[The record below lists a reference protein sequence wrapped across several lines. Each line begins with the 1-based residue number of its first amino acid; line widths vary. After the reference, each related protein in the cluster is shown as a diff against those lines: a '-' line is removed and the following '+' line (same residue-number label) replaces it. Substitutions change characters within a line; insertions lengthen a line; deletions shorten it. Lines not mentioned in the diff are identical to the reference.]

1 MKKESISTG
10 FNSLKQLACLNIMS
24 RKAQERIA
32 HTERRIERRDK
43 MLTHDKSKERATV
56 EEVFDQTTRM
66 VVFDM
71 LNSGVFY
78 ELNGVVSSGKEA
90 RVYWGTTKEGV
101 DLAVKIYLTSSAEFK
116 RGMHKYIEGDPR
128 FKDVKHD
135 TRSLMAVWAQKEFRN
150 LGEAYAAKVRVP
162 KPIAVRSNVVVMEF
176 IGKEGVSAPSLKEQ
190 QPANPERV
198 YKIIVTSV
206 KRLYQK
212 AKIVHGDLSE
222 YNIMM
227 WKGRPIIFD
236 VSQSVSIE
244 HPMADFMLT
253 RDLTNVNRFF
263 SRLNVKVIP
272 VEELHKMVVGK

>member
-1 MKKESISTG
+1 
-10 FNSLKQLACLNIMS
+10 MS
-24 RKAQERIA
+24 RKAQERLA
-32 HTERRIERRDK
+32 HNERRIERRDK
-43 MLTHDKSKERATV
+43 MLVHDMTKERATV

-66 VVFDM
+66 VVFDL

-90 RVYWGTTKEGV
+90 RVYWATNKEGT

-135 TRSLMAVWAQKEFRN
+135 TRSLIAVWAQKEFRN
-150 LGEAYAAKVRVP
+150 LLEAYAANVRVP
-162 KPIAVRSNVVVMEF
+162 KPIAVKSNVVVMEF

-190 QPANPERV
+190 SPNNPEKV
-198 YKIIVTSV
+198 YKIIVTYL
-206 KRLYQK
+206 KRLHQK

-227 WKGRPIIFD
+227 WKGRPVVFD
-236 VSQSVSIE
+236 VSQSVSTQ
-244 HPMADFMLT
+244 HPLADFMLR
-253 RDLTNVNRFF
+253 RDLANVNRFF
-263 SRLNVKVIP
+263 SRLNVEVIP
-272 VEELHKMVVGK
+272 IEEFHKMVVGK

>member
-1 MKKESISTG
+1 
-10 FNSLKQLACLNIMS
+10 MS
-24 RKAQERIA
+24 RKAQERLA
-32 HTERRIERRDK
+32 HNERRIERRDK
-43 MLTHDKSKERATV
+43 MLIHDMTKERATV

-66 VVFDM
+66 VVFDL

-90 RVYWGTTKEGV
+90 RVYWATNKEGT

-135 TRSLMAVWAQKEFRN
+135 TRSLIAVWAQKEFRN

-162 KPIAVRSNVVVMEF
+162 KPIAVKSNVVVMEF

-190 QPANPERV
+190 SPDNPEKV
-198 YKIIVTSV
+198 YKILVTYL

-227 WKGRPIIFD
+227 WKGRPVVFD
-236 VSQSVSIE
+236 VSQSVSIQ
-244 HPMADFMLT
+244 HPYG
-253 RDLTNVNRFF
+253 RFHVTQRF
-263 SRLNVKVIP
+263 GERK
-272 VEELHKMVVGK
+272 

>member
-1 MKKESISTG
+1 
-10 FNSLKQLACLNIMS
+10 MS
-24 RKAQERIA
+24 RKAVERLA
-32 HTERRIERRDK
+32 HNERRVERRDK
-43 MLTHDKSKERATV
+43 MLIHDMTKERATV

-90 RVYWGTTKEGV
+90 RVYWGTDKEGK

-116 RGMHKYIEGDPR
+116 KGMHKYIEGDPR

-150 LGEAYAAKVRVP
+150 LKEATDAKVRVP
-162 KPIAVRSNVVVMEF
+162 KPIAVKSNVVVMEF
-176 IGKEGVSAPSLKEQ
+176 IGEKGVSAPSLKEQ
-190 QPANPERV
+190 PPENPEKI
-198 YKIIVTSV
+198 YKIIVTSI

-227 WKGRPIIFD
+227 WKGKPVVFD
-236 VSQSVSIE
+236 MSQSVSIQ
-244 HPMADFMLT
+244 HPLADELLV

-263 SRLNVKVIP
+263 SRLNVEVTS
-272 VEELHKMVVGK
+272 VEELHKMVVG

>member
-1 MKKESISTG
+1 
-10 FNSLKQLACLNIMS
+10 MS
-24 RKAQERIA
+24 RKAVERLA
-32 HTERRIERRDK
+32 HNERRVERRDK
-43 MLTHDKSKERATV
+43 MLIHDMTKERATV

-90 RVYWGTTKEGV
+90 RVYWGTNKEGK

-116 RGMHKYIEGDPR
+116 KGMHKYIEGDPR

-150 LGEAYAAKVRVP
+150 LKEATDAKVRVP
-162 KPIAVRSNVVVMEF
+162 KPIAVKSNVVVMEF
-176 IGKEGVSAPSLKEQ
+176 IGEKGVSAPSLKEQ
-190 QPANPERV
+190 LPINPERI
-198 YKIIVTSV
+198 YKIIVTFI
-206 KRLYQK
+206 KRLYKK

-227 WKGRPIIFD
+227 WKGKPVVFD
-236 VSQSVSIE
+236 MSQSVSIQ
-244 HPMADFMLT
+244 HPLADELLV

-263 SRLNVKVIP
+263 SRLNVEVIS
-272 VEELHKMVVGK
+272 VEELHKMVVG